1 MRFRIVLAALLLS
14 AAAIAQTSEPAP
26 STSPAQAQAK
36 PAAPAQATA
45 PSEMPP
51 PPPPNGATHLMGFE
65 NVKRD
70 AKSKVTIADGKM
82 KFDKAAID
90 ISSIS
95 DIFTGSESRQVGGVP
110 LTLAK
115 MAAPFGSGRALSLFT
130 HQQYDNITIEY
141 TDANGGLHGA
151 IFMLPKGK
159 AEGLKKDLV
168 AAGAH
173 ATIPA
178 LQERPKTEAGK
189 DANKEKK

>member
-1 MRFRIVLAALLLS
+1 MALYRLLFAALLLS
-14 AAAIAQTSEPAP
+14 LTAFAQTETKPDAQAAP
-26 STSPAQAQAK
+26 PAQTEAK
-36 PAAPAQATA
+36 PAAQ
-45 PSEMPP
+45 PSDMPP

-65 NVKRD
+65 GVKRD
-70 AKSKVTIADGKM
+70 AKSKLTIAGGKLQ
-82 KFDKAAID
+82 FEKASID
-90 ISSIS
+90 TSSIS
-95 DIFTGSESRQVGGVP
+95 DIFTGSESRQTGGVP

-130 HQQYDNITIEY
+130 HAEYDNITIEY

-159 AEGLKKDLV
+159 AEALKKDLV

-173 ATIPA
+173 ATIPL
-178 LQERPKTEAGK
+178 LQERKQTT